1 MSPPL
6 FWSAALGNQFARDA
20 SSMCVLRIGHS
31 PIMNGR
37 QFINQSGETHAG
49 SRVTRRCAIQAGAVG
64 LLGLGFNHLAALR
77 ALAEPASNPPKA
89 KAKSVIYIFLS
100 GGLAQHESFD
110 MKPGAAEEIRGE
122 FRPISTR
129 TAGIEICEHLPE
141 LAKRSPKWAL
151 VRSLTHPS
159 NDHSAGH
166 HIMLTGR
173 TDLPEAFDPSK
184 PKPSDWPSMASLAG
198 TLLPP
203 LNNLP
208 PAIVLP
214 DRIVH
219 NTGRVI
225 PGQFGGLLGRKRDPW
240 FLEMSPYHPQH
251 YGAFSEF
258 LFHHATGLV
267 KDDGLRFQAPH
278 LTLPEGL
285 TLDRVLDR
293 VTLRNV
299 IEGQSRT
306 LTDAAGDEQFDK
318 YREAAV
324 SLLSNSKVHDA
335 FSLERADPKQLDRY
349 GRNTFGWSLLMARR
363 LIEVGV
369 SLVQVNLGNN
379 ETWDTHQSAFPNL
392 KNYLLP
398 PMDRAVSA
406 LLDDLDSSGQLD
418 ETLIVMG
425 SEFGRTP
432 KLSTLPGASLP
443 GRDHW
448 GACQTVFLAGGGVR
462 GGTVIGSSDNIGA
475 YPASAPQKPE
485 NLAATIYEALGLP
498 RSITWT
504 DMTGRPHFLYNADP
518 IKGLV

>member
-1 MSPPL
+1 MHDKP
-6 FWSAALGNQFARDA
+6 
-20 SSMCVLRIGHS
+20 
-31 PIMNGR
+31 
-37 QFINQSGETHAG
+37 FIQPAG
-49 SRVTRRCAIQAGAVG
+49 GSHPGTGVTRRCAIQAGMVG

-77 ALAEPASNPPKA
+77 AMAASKPPKTT
-89 KAKSVIYIFLS
+89 AKSVIYVFLS
-100 GGLAQHESFD
+100 GGLAQQESFD
-110 MKPGAAEEIRGE
+110 LKPGAAREFRGE
-122 FRPISTR
+122 FKPIPTR
-129 TAGIEICEHLPE
+129 TDGIEICEHLPE
-141 LAKRSPKWAL
+141 LAKRSAKWAL

-173 TDLPEAFDPSK
+173 TELPEGFDPTK
-184 PKPSDWPSMASLAG
+184 PKPSDWPSIAAMTGALV
-198 TLLPP
+198 PP
-203 LNNLP
+203 RNNLP

-214 DRIVH
+214 DKIIH

-225 PGQFGGLLGRKRDPW
+225 PGQFGGLLGRPRDPW

-251 YGAFSEF
+251 YGAFPEF
-258 LFHHATGLV
+258 LFHHATGFV

-278 LTLPEGL
+278 LALPEGL
-285 TLDRVLDR
+285 TLNRVLDR
-293 VTLRNV
+293 VSLRTA
-299 IEGQSRT
+299 IEQQSRA
-306 LTDAAGDEQFDK
+306 LTDAAGDAQFDT

-324 SLLSNSKVHDA
+324 SLLSNSKVHEA
-335 FSLERADPKQLDRY
+335 FDLDMADPGVLERY

-363 LIEVGV
+363 LIETGV

-398 PMDRAVSA
+398 PLDRALSA
-406 LLDDLDSSGQLD
+406 LLDDLDASGQLG

-432 KLSTLPGASLP
+432 KISTLPGASLP

-448 GACQTVFLAGGGVR
+448 GACQTVLLAGGGVR
-462 GGTVIGSSDNIGA
+462 GGTIIGSSDRIGA
-475 YPASAPQKPE
+475 YPDSDPQKPE

-498 RSITWT
+498 RSLTWT
-504 DMTGRPHFLYNADP
+504 DTTGRPHFLYNADP
-518 IKGLV
+518 IKGLM

>member
-1 MSPPL
+1 MRERP
-6 FWSAALGNQFARDA
+6 
-20 SSMCVLRIGHS
+20 
-31 PIMNGR
+31 
-37 QFINQSGETHAG
+37 FIRHNGETHPG
-49 SRVTRRCAIQAGAVG
+49 IRVTRRCAIQAGAVG
-64 LLGLGFNHLAALR
+64 LLGLGFNHLAVLK
-77 ALAEPASNPPKA
+77 ALAAPASNPPKA
-89 KAKSVIYIFLS
+89 RAKSVIYIFLS
-100 GGLAQHESFD
+100 GGLAQQESFD
-110 MKPGAAEEIRGE
+110 LKPGASEEIRGE
-122 FRPISTR
+122 FRPIPTR
-129 TAGIEICEHLPE
+129 TAGLEICEHLPE
-141 LAKRSPKWAL
+141 LAQRSPQWAL

-173 TDLPEAFDPSK
+173 TELPEGFDPAK
-184 PKPSDWPSMASLAG
+184 PKPSDWPSIASLAG
-198 TLLPP
+198 ALVPAR
-203 LNNLP
+203 NNLP

-225 PGQFGGLLGRKRDPW
+225 PGQFGGLLGRQRDPW

-251 YGAFSEF
+251 YGAYPEF
-258 LFHHATGLV
+258 LFHHAAGRV
-267 KDDGLRFQAPH
+267 KDAALRFQAPH

-285 TLDRVLDR
+285 SLQRVLDR
-293 VTLRNV
+293 VSLRSE
-299 IEGQSRT
+299 IERQSRA
-306 LTDAAGDEQFDK
+306 LTDAAGDAQFDK

-324 SLLSNSKVHDA
+324 SLLSNNKVHDA
-335 FSLERADPKQLDRY
+335 FDLDRAHPKQLDRY
-349 GRNTFGWSLLMARR
+349 GRNSFGWSLLMARR

-392 KNYLLP
+392 KDYLLP
-398 PMDRAVSA
+398 PLDKAVSA
-406 LLDDLDSSGQLD
+406 LLDDLDASGQLS

-432 KLSTLPGASLP
+432 KISTLPGASLP

-475 YPASAPQKPE
+475 YPDSAPQKPE

-504 DMTGRPHFLYNADP
+504 DATGRPHFLYDAEP
-518 IKGLV
+518 IKGLM